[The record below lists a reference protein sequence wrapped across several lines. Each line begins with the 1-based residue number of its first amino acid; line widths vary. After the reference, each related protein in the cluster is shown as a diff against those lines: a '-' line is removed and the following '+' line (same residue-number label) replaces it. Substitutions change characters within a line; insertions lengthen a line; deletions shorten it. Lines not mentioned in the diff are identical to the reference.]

1 MKVGFRIPI
10 GSCIPDSKTQ
20 VSGLKENIPWFW
32 IRRAKISRIPK
43 SGYTYVM
50 RVLCKRFVVQN
61 PYIPVNWASAFPR
74 VTFDRTKEQEYRP
87 RSSMVTFV
95 TKRAVHPS
103 DWPQELGGD
112 ISETMIC
119 FSFCFSSFPRNS
131 HFQAYKWD
139 VKWGTFFALQTKV
152 AFVSTM
158 VSDDW
163 PKI

>member
-1 MKVGFRIPI
+1 MSFPIGFFFAFITLVIQDILEFWIPRCGLRNSGTGSLDPFSTKVGFRIPI

-20 VSGLKENIPWFW
+20 DSGLKETIPWFW
-32 IRRAKISRIPK
+32 IPRAKISRIPK

-50 RVLCKRFVVQN
+50 RVLCKRFVVNN
-61 PYIPVNWASAFPR
+61 PYIPVNWASAVPR

-112 ISETMIC
+112 IS
-119 FSFCFSSFPRNS
+119 
-131 HFQAYKWD
+131 
-139 VKWGTFFALQTKV
+139 
-152 AFVSTM
+152 
-158 VSDDW
+158 
-163 PKI
+163 